1 MMLLQAFE
9 VACQPSSKKMASI
22 KAILYL
28 IVTIER
34 IWINV
39 SYRLLKMFEFF
50 KSLLSKTSS
59 KMASITTIGCST
71 ESIIK

>member
-50 KSLLSKTSS
+50 
-59 KMASITTIGCST
+59 
-71 ESIIK
+71 ES